1 MEPLKPCPFCGGGV
15 KYFKP
20 GAKGASGWLVQCREC
35 DYELPSADA
44 AFQVPKT
51 KAEVTRLWNRR
62 ATPDEYEEVVMSI
75 NQVTI
80 SGNLTRDAELKTEKV
95 LKFTVAVAERRKIED
110 VWQDVPNFIDCVVFG
125 NRATGLQPYLKKGVK
140 VCVSGSL
147 RQEKWNKDGET
158 RTAIQVVANDV
169 ELMYK
174 SRTEA
179 TKEVYDEE
187 VPF

>member
-15 KYFKP
+15 EFQKIGIGSSAVIRCNTCGF
-20 GAKGASGWLVQCREC
+20 
-35 DYELPSADA
+35 DYPSPEWDT
-44 AFQVPKT
+44 T
-51 KAEVTRLWNRR
+51 KQIYRNKVTRMWNQRF
-62 ATPDEYEEVVMSI
+62 TITDKEEKMSI
-75 NQVTI
+75 NNVSI

-95 LKFTVAVAERRKIED
+95 LKFIVAVRDRRKVGDE
-110 VWQDVPNFIDCVVFG
+110 WQDVPNFIDCVVFG

-147 RQEKWNKDGET
+147 RQDKWQKDGET

-174 SRTEA
+174 SRTES
-179 TKEVYDEE
+179 TEVYDEE